1 MSQDIREVVL
11 SILPS
16 LSNESLTSLLERL
29 EELGVESREDLAF
42 VQEKDLEKHIRP
54 IQCRKLLNSI
64 KNEGLVTVQSELDAA
79 ASSSLS
85 SSPMSTPLILSS
97 NSSSSSNSSVSSSP
111 HPGRPWYAEFKVNW
125 NRMPAAIQKAV
136 ANQTRPSPGDRK
148 DMVKAVVDQMLEHD
162 LNPTRAMCHSVVRGI
177 VREHPKSFADVGKKG
192 DMVGEG
198 CHSLLQQ
205 IKTRVEYKNRTNTL
219 ARRRRERRS
228 HTNAAGEARG
238 PVDQYGCVRWCP
250 VELPAGE
257 TEASLDD
264 MKMQLLKIFSELG
277 MSGAEKAEPL
287 MEKTYIH
294 QRRYLNGVPAPH
306 IAQVQKEW
314 PFLFSQRCLYS
325 HFRLLTDI
333 SILSKL
339 QEALDNKGS
348 TIIKF
353 CQELS
358 HHSGIQDVLSKF
370 EPEVSVKAACVLLLL
385 MAYFKEPKD
394 AILLQAD
401 TCATGADVQRTMML
415 PSTPRLIIQDDMMKP
430 KAWMLSI
437 EGQVVMGPH
446 HDFVNGIATIF
457 ASYYNFNLQYPEDA
471 SSTLEFIQRFF
482 LGINP
487 ESGSKS
493 KKKHGHINQQVC
505 TLLRK
510 LIDFEWMSM

>member
-1 MSQDIREVVL
+1 MIQKLPLKIPAHLLINEELNFLIQDIREVVL

-42 VQEKDLEKHIRP
+42 VQEKDLEKYIRP
-54 IQCRKLLNSI
+54 IQCRKLP
-64 KNEGLVTVQSELDAA
+64 V
-79 ASSSLS
+79 
-85 SSPMSTPLILSS
+85 STPLIQSS
-97 NSSSSSNSSVSSSP
+97 NYPSTSNSSVSSFP
-111 HPGRPWYAEFKVNW
+111 HPGRPWYAEFQVNW

-162 LNPTRAMCHSVVRGI
+162 LNPTRAMCHSVVRRI
-177 VREHPKSFADVGKKG
+177 VREYPKSFADVGKKG

-205 IKTRVEYKNRTNTL
+205 IKTRVEYKNRKNTL
-219 ARRRRERRS
+219 ARQRRERRS

-238 PVDQYGCVRWCP
+238 PVDQYGCVTWCP

-287 MEKTYIH
+287 MEKTYIL

-314 PFLFSQRCLYS
+314 PFLFSQRCLFS
-325 HFRLLTDI
+325 HFKLLTDI

-358 HHSGIQDVLSKF
+358 HHSGIKDVLSKF

-394 AILLQAD
+394 AILLQD
-401 TCATGADVQRTMML
+401 NDATKHSPLDYT
-415 PSTPRLIIQDDMMKP
+415 
-430 KAWMLSI
+430 
-437 EGQVVMGPH
+437 
-446 HDFVNGIATIF
+446 
-457 ASYYNFNLQYPEDA
+457 SYYNLNLQYPDDA
-471 SSTLEFIQRFF
+471 SSTLEFIQRCF